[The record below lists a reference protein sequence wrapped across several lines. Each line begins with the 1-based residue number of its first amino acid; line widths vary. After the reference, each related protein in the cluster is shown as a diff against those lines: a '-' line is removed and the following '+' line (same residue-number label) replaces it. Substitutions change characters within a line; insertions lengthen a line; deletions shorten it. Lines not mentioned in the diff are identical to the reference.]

1 MSLSDYMEKVDDGET
16 VYLTQMYQ
24 DGDYEAVV
32 EAWEYGNRN
41 GPNLEIDSNDAYEI
55 MNDNFFDPDNILENV
70 RDVVEEGVAS
80 IYGKAFDGGY
90 NKAASQIQS
99 WENNS
104 VLSDDDVRDKSLDQQ
119 SKKETTKKVTEAGM
133 AAGTTGTMLGAGI
146 GSIHITGG
154 SLALG
159 VGSGA
164 VNAKAQG
171 KQEKYIKQAAK
182 GLESA
187 YGGLQLDIN

>member
-16 VYLTQMYQ
+16 VTITNMYQ
-24 DGDYEAVV
+24 DGNYEAVV
-32 EAWEYGNRN
+32 EAWEYGNMN
-41 GPNLEIDSNDAYEI
+41 GANLEIDSNDAYDI
-55 MNDNFFDPDNILENV
+55 MNNNFFDPDNILENV
-70 RDVVEEGVAS
+70 RDVVEDGVAT

-90 NKAASQIQS
+90 NKAAGQVES

-119 SKKETTKKVTEAGM
+119 SKKEKTKKVTEAGM
-133 AAGTTGTMLGAGI
+133 ALGATGTMVGAGL
-146 GSIHITGG
+146 GSIHIGGG

-159 VGSGA
+159 LGSGA

-171 KQEKYIKQAAK
+171 KQEKYIKQAAE
-182 GLESA
+182 GLEQA
-187 YGGLQLDIN
+187 YGGLQLEIN